1 MNYDFIIIGGG
12 SGGYSAAI
20 RAAQLGAKVAI
31 IEKDQ
36 LGGACLN
43 WGCIPTKT
51 LYRNAEVLKLIR
63 NADDYGIKIDN
74 FELDVLKI
82 QERKHKVINK
92 LILDIER
99 NMMKHNIALFRGK
112 GTIVDANTVKVEL
125 EDDRFKE
132 IKGEH
137 IIIATGSRPIIPPM
151 EGHDL
156 EGVLNSSEMLL
167 FNEIP
172 KSLTIVGAG
181 VVGMEF
187 CSIFS
192 ALGSQ
197 VNVIS
202 TTDRILNRVDQDLT
216 DKLEDYIRKDG
227 VNIISNTRASKIER
241 IDDSTLRVY
250 GNKGDEVVTVDS
262 EKVLVAIGR
271 KPNSQNIGLENVG
284 IEVERG
290 AIVTDDDYKTNIDG
304 IYAIGDVNKK
314 LMLAYAASSQ
324 AVHVVEKV
332 MGKLEKKNR
341 NVFASCIFVFPELAF
356 VGLTEEEV
364 KAKKIK
370 YKKSKFNFE
379 FNGKALALNESDG
392 LIKVIS
398 NEKNKI
404 LGVHILGPHATDLIQ
419 EAVLA
424 INKNMKVEDIINT
437 IHAHPTLSEAFKD
450 ALMGL
455 HED

>member
-99 NMMKHNIALFRGK
+99 NMMKHNIALFRGN

-132 IKGEH
+132 LKGKH

-156 EGVLNSSEMLL
+156 EGV
-167 FNEIP
+167 
-172 KSLTIVGAG
+172 
-181 VVGMEF
+181 
-187 CSIFS
+187 
-192 ALGSQ
+192 
-197 VNVIS
+197 
-202 TTDRILNRVDQDLT
+202 
-216 DKLEDYIRKDG
+216 
-227 VNIISNTRASKIER
+227 
-241 IDDSTLRVY
+241 
-250 GNKGDEVVTVDS
+250 
-262 EKVLVAIGR
+262 
-271 KPNSQNIGLENVG
+271 
-284 IEVERG
+284 
-290 AIVTDDDYKTNIDG
+290 
-304 IYAIGDVNKK
+304 
-314 LMLAYAASSQ
+314 
-324 AVHVVEKV
+324 
-332 MGKLEKKNR
+332 
-341 NVFASCIFVFPELAF
+341 
-356 VGLTEEEV
+356 
-364 KAKKIK
+364 
-370 YKKSKFNFE
+370 
-379 FNGKALALNESDG
+379 
-392 LIKVIS
+392 
-398 NEKNKI
+398 
-404 LGVHILGPHATDLIQ
+404 
-419 EAVLA
+419 
-424 INKNMKVEDIINT
+424 
-437 IHAHPTLSEAFKD
+437 
-450 ALMGL
+450 
-455 HED
+455 